1 MKRLAILVSI
11 SLVIGMSLLCG
22 CEKQSKVEIEE
33 VYTTESNQS
42 NWEEEFDKVE
52 EEINQTRLE
61 QDIELEIYKLDVGVD
76 HEVSKQMMI
85 DCLVDY
91 CGYDAETVNKVIDN
105 IKGIDWEYNCLV
117 SYRKLLE
124 EGYNEELII
133 KMLREIDFTEAEVQ
147 YAIDNH

>member
-11 SLVIGMSLLCG
+11 SLMIGMSLLCG

>member
-11 SLVIGMSLLCG
+11 SLMIGMSLLCG

-76 HEVSKQMMI
+76 HEVSTQMMI